1 MRPLIAVL
9 ILTLTFFAPQLS
21 HGRGGARSGGNRSS
35 GFWSSADQ
43 PVTNSNKSVHVR
55 SYTKKNGTTVQGYDR
70 SAPGTGSGKSRSTQS
85 ASTSSSLAD
94 DAFGSPRVTAQQQVS
109 HGVMGSNVAQS
120 ASSQIVSPSSSTT
133 AQSTSSTTTN
143 GTSSN
148 NTAQFVN
155 GFPFPAGT
163 AWALGMDPE
172 TAARR
177 QFGPLVTNA
186 RNLIRAGV
194 YPQAVALLQR
204 VIAGAPGTRIAGEAQ
219 RLLTTVP
226 AQ

>member
-1 MRPLIAVL
+1 MRPLTAVL
-9 ILTLTFFAPQLS
+9 ILALTFFAPPAS
-21 HGRGGARSGGNRSS
+21 HGRGGARSGGHRSS

-43 PVTNSNKSVHVR
+43 TVTNSNKSVHVR
-55 SYTKKNGTTVQGYDR
+55 GYTKKDGTVVHGYDR
-70 SAPGTGSGKSRSTQS
+70 SAPGTGSAKSRSTQS
-85 ASTSSSLAD
+85 ASTSSLAD
-94 DAFGSPRVTAQQQVS
+94 DAFGSPRVTAQPQVS
-109 HGVMGSNVAQS
+109 HGAMGSGVAQS
-120 ASSQIVSPSSSTT
+120 ASSQTVSPSS
-133 AQSTSSTTTN
+133 TSSTTN

-148 NTAQFVN
+148 NTPQFVN
-155 GFPFPAGT
+155 GFPFPAGA
-163 AWALGMDPE
+163 AWTLGVDPE

-219 RLLTTVP
+219 RLLTKVP